1 MSRSR
6 NFSYLILIAVT
17 AVLAFAFDQWTK
29 HIVLANFMPGES
41 RIVVDHLLKWTYEQ
55 NFHGAFGMF
64 GSNPVLL
71 IGMGVIVLAFFWFSY
86 REAAQTSRLVCVA
99 FGLIV
104 GGAIG
109 NIVDRLHFGYVVDFI
124 DFYRIW
130 PNIFNIGDSCITA
143 GVILLLLKTLA
154 SRRRA

>member
-1 MSRSR
+1 MV
-6 NFSYLILIAVT
+6 A
-17 AVLAFAFDQWTK
+17 AVLALAFDQWTK
-29 HIVLANFMPGES
+29 HIVIGSFMPGES

-71 IGMGVIVLAFFWFSY
+71 IGMGVVVLAFFWFSY
-86 REAAQTSRLVCVA
+86 RDAARTSMLVCIA

-109 NIVDRLHFGYVVDFI
+109 NILDRLHFGYVVDFI

-130 PNIFNIGDSCITA
+130 PNIFNVGDSCITA
-143 GVILLLLKTLA
+143 GVILLLFKTLA
-154 SRRRA
+154 TRRRA